1 MLLFKN
7 EALPRINSFRDT
19 EPDIVNL
26 LPSDGLFCT
35 DSLYENNVVSSKP
48 WLMSTDLRLR
58 IREDAID
65 KRLRTGGVTGHW
77 CG

>member
-1 MLLFKN
+1 MLLLKDK
-7 EALPRINSFRDT
+7 ALPYINSFRDT
-19 EPDIVNL
+19 EVDIVNL
-26 LPSDGLFCT
+26 LPSEDLFCI
-35 DSLYENNVVSSKP
+35 DSLYENNVVSSNP

-65 KRLRTGGVTGHW
+65 KRLQSGGVTGHW